1 MTIWIL
7 FVFVIIDISPRI
19 LNAKKRYK
27 KKVIEIKEQAKIVN
41 VRDDKDGQEE
51 DFNDEWFC
59 KMMITLTLSMKMKLF
74 RQDDEK
80 KIILAYISWIVTFEF
95 DQF

>member
-1 MTIWIL
+1 MTIQIL

-19 LNAKKRYK
+19 LNAMKRYK

-51 DFNDEWFC
+51 DFNDE
-59 KMMITLTLSMKMKLF
+59 
-74 RQDDEK
+74 
-80 KIILAYISWIVTFEF
+80 
-95 DQF
+95 